1 LNYGPYRCV
10 HRAGLVLRLLSAVL
24 LLTIHLGAV
33 GALVVVGGLSLWEA
47 GILAAILSP
56 TDAGSSHICNK
67 PMIVDGK
74 TSPGVRVEHRTQEAK
89 GVRAWSRFA
98 A

>member
-1 LNYGPYRCV
+1 M
-10 HRAGLVLRLLSAVL
+10 
-24 LLTIHLGAV
+24 LLTILLGAV

-56 TDAGSSHICNK
+56 TDAGLSHICNK

-74 TSPGVRVEHRTQEAK
+74 TSPGVRIEHRTQEAK
-89 GVRAWSRFA
+89 RVRAWSRLPLKKGDENEIHGQL
-98 A
+98 